1 MFREVWSA
9 ELHHDARLGYCWWVM
24 HGLGAVAVGLC
35 GVAVH
40 LPLLVSLGLVLASA
54 LLLSRLG
61 RRLPPA
67 WFETGHLA
75 LGGQGARW
83 LDGTGHLLEGDVTW
97 LWTGPH
103 LVGLVLKHHEG
114 DFPIWVT
121 RRRVGDTAW
130 WQLQRWLR
138 FEQVRSGSG

>member
-9 ELHHDARLGYCWWVM
+9 ELQHDARLGYCWWVM

-103 LVGLVLKHHEG
+103 LVGLVIKHHEG